1 MRRRWMRKDRR
12 IKKIGLLTSGGD
24 CSGMNACIR
33 SVVRCAVYHGVEV
46 WGILKGYQGLIKGQL
61 KVLNRRSVSNILGSG
76 GTILKTARS
85 AEFKTIAG
93 QKEAKGVLEANGID
107 GLIVIGGDG
116 SFRGAHLLWQ
126 RWKVPVIGIPAT
138 IDNDINGTDSTIGDD
153 TAVNTALDA
162 IDKIRDTAT
171 SLERIFVIEVMGRA
185 TGYIALQVGL
195 AGGAEDIIIPERR
208 YNINRMCADIRKGHK
223 KGKISWI
230 IVVAEG
236 AAKASDVAEKITR
249 RTGLETRV
257 TVLGHVQRGGSPS
270 ADDRVLA
277 TQLGAKAVEL
287 LISGQSDKMVAIS
300 NNRLK
305 AVDLNYAIKKRKV
318 DTGALYRLLR
328 ILAM

>member
-1 MRRRWMRKDRR
+1 M

-33 SVVRCAVYHGVEV
+33 SVVRCAIFHGLEV
-46 WGILKGYQGLIKGQL
+46 AGIIKGYQGLIDGQL
-61 KVLNRRSVSNILGSG
+61 NLLDRRSVSNILGSG

-85 AEFKTIAG
+85 AEFKTAAG
-93 QKEAKGVLEANGID
+93 QKKARDIVKANALD
-107 GLIVIGGDG
+107 GLIVIGGNG
-116 SFRGAHLLWQ
+116 SFRGAHALW
-126 RWKVPVIGIPAT
+126 RRHKVPVIGIPAT
-138 IDNDINGTDSTIGDD
+138 IDNDISGTDSTIGED
-153 TAVNTALDA
+153 TAVNTALYA

-171 SLERIFVIEVMGRA
+171 SLERIFVVEVMGRDS
-185 TGYIALQVGL
+185 GYIALQAGL

-208 YNINRMCADIRKGHK
+208 YDIGKMCADIRAGHK

-236 AAKASDVAEKITR
+236 AASATDVAKKISR

-257 TVLGHVQRGGSPS
+257 TVLGHIQRGGSPS

-277 TQLGAKAVEL
+277 TQLGARAVEF
-287 LISGQSDKMVAIS
+287 LIAGQTDKMTGVVDNDI
-300 NNRLK
+300 K
-305 AVDLNYAIKKRKV
+305 AVDLAYAIKKRKI
-318 DTGALYRLLR
+318 DTGILYRLIR